1 MLKKK
6 THTKSFLEDGIL
18 QTNYKV
24 HNGQVEPGLNMTS
37 QSIKYT
43 LDSLGGGGVGWK
55 LSLKTIQWG
64 KWMKLVKG
72 TNFQL

>member
-1 MLKKK
+1 MLKK

-18 QTNYKV
+18 QTNYQV

-43 LDSLGGGGVGWK
+43 LDSLGGMGWK

-72 TNFQL
+72 INFQL